1 MQIYFIC
8 TGNTCRSPMAE
19 AILKHKQLSNIEVRS
34 AGVYAHNG
42 GAMSMNAKKVLLENG
57 ILENHRSSE
66 IDPLYIDQAD
76 VILTMTRSHLHAL
89 LQYFPQAANKIYTLS
104 EYVNGKATDITDPY
118 GGNIDVYR
126 QTFEELQQLVDALQS
141 KILED

>member
-19 AILKHKQLSNIEVRS
+19 AVLKHKQLSDVEVRS
-34 AGVYAHNG
+34 AGVYAQNG
-42 GAMSMNAKKVLLENG
+42 SAMSINAKKVLLENG
-57 ILENHRSSE
+57 ILENHRSAE
-66 IDPLYIDQAD
+66 IDPGYIDQAD

-89 LQYFPQAANKIYTLS
+89 IQYFPQAANKIYTLS

-126 QTFEELQQLVDALQS
+126 QTFEELQQLLDALQS

>member
-19 AILKHKQLSNIEVRS
+19 AILKHKQLNNIEVRS
-34 AGVYAHNG
+34 AGVYAQNG
-42 GAMSMNAKKVLLENG
+42 GAMSMNAKKVLVENG
-57 ILENHRSSE
+57 ILENHRSAE
-66 IDPLYIDQAD
+66 IDPQYMEEAD
-76 VILTMTRSHLHAL
+76 VILTMTKSHLHAL

-104 EYVNGKATDITDPY
+104 EYVSENAQDISDPF

-126 QTFEELQQLVDALQS
+126 QTFEELQQLIDALQL
-141 KILED
+141 KLLGE